1 MSKEILDACCGGK
14 MFWYDKDNENTMF
27 MDIREVDDMTLC
39 DGRTFRVIPNIVADF
54 RNMPFESNKFRLV
67 IFDPPHL
74 KQVGKDSYMALKY
87 GKLDADGWQDDLRL
101 GFAECWR
108 VLKPGGTLIF
118 KWSESQIPKSE
129 VAKLYPAEPVIGNR
143 RDKTHWIVFYK
154 PETEVEE

>member
-14 MFWYDKDNENTMF
+14 MFWYDKDNDDALF

-39 DGRTFRVIPNIVADF
+39 GGRTFRVKPDVVADF
-54 RNMPFESNKFRLV
+54 RDMPFENDKFRLV

-74 KQVGKDSYMALKY
+74 KQAGEGSYMALKY
-87 GKLDADGWQDDLRL
+87 GKLDTDNWQDDLRR

-118 KWSESQIPKSE
+118 KWSEAQIPKSE
-129 VAKLYPAEPVIGNR
+129 VAKLYPSKPVIGNR
-143 RDKTHWIVFYK
+143 RDKTHWVVFYK
-154 PETEVEE
+154 SEEVRE

>member
-14 MFWYDKDNENTMF
+14 MFWYDKENENALF

-39 DGRTFRVIPNIVADF
+39 DGRTFRVKPDTVADF
-54 RNMPFESNKFRLV
+54 RDMPFESNKFRLV
-67 IFDPPHL
+67 IFDPPHF
-74 KQVGKDSYMALKY
+74 KQAGEGSYMALKY
-87 GKLDADGWQDDLRL
+87 GKLDSDNWQDDLRR

-129 VAKLYPAEPVIGNR
+129 VAKLYPAEPIIGNR
-143 RDKTHWIVFYK
+143 RDKTHWVVFYK
-154 PETEVEE
+154 SEVME